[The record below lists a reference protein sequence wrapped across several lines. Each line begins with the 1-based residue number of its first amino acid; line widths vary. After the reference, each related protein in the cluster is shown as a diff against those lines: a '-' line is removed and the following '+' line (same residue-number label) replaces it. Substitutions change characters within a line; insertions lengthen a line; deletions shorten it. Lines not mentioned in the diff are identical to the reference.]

1 MTTAG
6 PRVLILMGSDS
17 DLPVMQEAGR
27 VLGEFGVP
35 FEITVASA
43 HRSPDRAAAYA
54 REAEGRGVRVVI
66 AGAGGAAHLA
76 GVLAAHTPLPVI
88 GVPLAPPAGAAA
100 MGGLD
105 ALLATVQ
112 MPAGVPVATVA
123 IGGARNAAL
132 LAVQILATADDELR
146 GRYRAYKSR
155 LAREVEDKA
164 ARIAAAAPSVGMAP
178 RADPGSAGR
187 DGGAR

>member
-1 MTTAG
+1 MG
-6 PRVLILMGSDS
+6 KPLVSIVMGSANDWEI
-17 DLPVMQEAGR
+17 MQQAAQQ
-27 VLGEFGVP
+27 LKDFGVA
-35 FEITVASA
+35 FDARVISA
-43 HRSPDRAAAYA
+43 HRSPDLLFEYIQEMSAQ
-54 REAEGRGVRVVI
+54 GVQCFI